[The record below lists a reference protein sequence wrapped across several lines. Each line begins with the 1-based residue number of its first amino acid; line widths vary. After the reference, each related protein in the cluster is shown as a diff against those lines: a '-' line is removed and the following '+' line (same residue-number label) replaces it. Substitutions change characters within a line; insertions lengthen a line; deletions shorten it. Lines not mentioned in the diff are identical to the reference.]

1 MDEEDYGENVV
12 KVLKYLVE
20 NLEDD
25 EIHLFLH
32 EISNKEKEDSD
43 EM

>member
-1 MDEEDYGENVV
+1 MDEEDYGGNVV

-25 EIHLFLH
+25 EINLFLH
-32 EISNKEKEDSD
+32 EIQNKEKEDSD

>member
-25 EIHLFLH
+25 EIRLFLH
-32 EISNKEKEDSD
+32 EIQNKEKEDSD